1 MYEAYKGQVQFF
13 LVYIRKAHPARDKP
27 TSPPAGGRTPS
38 PRDRLAITQHKTLK
52 ERMIAADKCMKGMKL
67 TIPILLDTMEGSYLK
82 AFDGFQAGTTV
93 VDINGKIAYWNR
105 GQPRGCQPKNA
116 ETALKKLLANGGGA
130 VKEKWADVKVP
141 PDPRPGP
148 TTRPALARP
157 E

>member
-1 MYEAYKGQVQFF
+1 M
-13 LVYIRKAHPARDKP
+13 KALISSAPARKDLK
-27 TSPPAGGRTPS
+27 
-38 PRDRLAITQHKTLK
+38 LA
-52 ERMIAADKCMKGMKL
+52 
-67 TIPILLDTMEGSYLK
+67 IPILLDDMGNAYLK
-82 AFDGFQAGTTV
+82 AFGGSPAGTAV
-93 VDINGKIAYWNR
+93 VDINGKVAYWNR
-105 GQPRGCQPKNA
+105 GQPRGCQPRNA